1 MENINKIDFEENKPY
16 NAPHYPFSLE
26 GHWQPWYDDKRDYN
40 TNAPSYYDYLS
51 NFNQLIKSI
60 VELLNRVAR
69 RNIKVEDTNC
79 IDMTKINDWIDEGNA
94 CYTWHDEII
103 LKSEVIIS
111 TYQKAL
117 EFDGQSYNIENALEC
132 LPSGLYAPNYLPLLE
147 KLLAKIN
154 QEILDRIAADEALD
168 RKITA
173 EKNARIEADNALG
186 VRIDNET
193 STRQNA
199 DTALGV
205 RIDNETSTRQNADTA
220 LGTRIDNETSARQ
233 NADTALGTRIDNET
247 SARQNADTALSNR
260 ITVLESALTKILS
273 DLKGSGAWTSD
284 TDVLTGSMTVNRH
297 IASGNINLFTA
308 TTDGNT
314 FIRTTSGQNENDA
327 TIGARG

>member
-16 NAPHYPFSLE
+16 FAPHYPFSLE
-26 GHWQPWYDDKRDYN
+26 GHWQPWYDDRRDYN

-69 RNIKVEDTNC
+69 RNVKVEDTNC
-79 IDMTKINDWIDEGNA
+79 IDMTKIYDWIDEGDA
-94 CYTWHDEII
+94 CHSWHDEII
-103 LKSEVIIS
+103 LKAEVILS
-111 TYQKAL
+111 TYQKAV
-117 EFDGQSYNIENALEC
+117 EFDGQSYNIENAIEC
-132 LPSGLYAPNYLPLLE
+132 LPSGLFAPNYLPLLD

-154 QEILDRIAADEALD
+154 QEILDRIAADEELD

-193 STRQNA
+193 TARQNA

-205 RIDNETSTRQNADTA
+205 RIDNETSSRQNADTA
-220 LGTRIDNETSARQ
+220 LGTRIDNET
-233 NADTALGTRIDNET
+233 T
-247 SARQNADTALSNR
+247 SRENADTALSNR
-260 ITVLESALTKILS
+260 ITVLETALTKVLT
-273 DLKGSGAWTSD
+273 DLKGSGAWTSG
-284 TDVLTGSMTVNRH
+284 TDVLAGSMTANRH
-297 IASGNINLFTA
+297 IASGNINLFTG
-308 TTDGNT
+308 TTDGST
-314 FIRTTSGQNENDA
+314 FIRTTSGSNENDA

>member
-16 NAPHYPFSLE
+16 FAPHYPFSLE
-26 GHWQPWYDDKRDYN
+26 GHWQPWYDDRRDYN

-51 NFNQLIKSI
+51 NFNKLIKSI

-69 RNIKVEDTNC
+69 RNVQVEDTNC
-79 IDMTKINDWIDEGNA
+79 IDLTKINDWIDEGNA
-94 CYTWHDEII
+94 CHTWHDEII
-103 LKSEVIIS
+103 LKAEVILS

-117 EFDGQSYNIENALEC
+117 EFDGQSYNIENAIEC
-132 LPSGLYAPNYLPLLE
+132 LPSGLFAPDYLPLLE

-154 QEILDRIAADEALD
+154 QEILDRIAADEELD

-173 EKNARIEADNALG
+173 ERNARIEADTALG

-193 STRQNA
+193 TARQNA

-205 RIDNETSTRQNADTA
+205 RIDNETSSRQNADTA
-220 LGTRIDNETSARQ
+220 LGTRIDNET
-233 NADTALGTRIDNET
+233 TTRE
-247 SARQNADTALSNR
+247 NADTALSNR
-260 ITVLESALTKILS
+260 ITVLETALTKVLT
-273 DLKGSGAWTSD
+273 DLKGSGAWTSGSN
-284 TDVLTGSMTVNRH
+284 VLAGSMTANRH
-297 IASGNINLFTA
+297 IASGNINLFTG

>member
-1 MENINKIDFEENKPY
+1 MENNNSINFEENKPY
-16 NAPHYPFSLE
+16 FAPHYPFSLE
-26 GHWQPWYDDKRDYN
+26 GHWQPWYDDRRDYN

-51 NFNQLIKSI
+51 NFNKLIKSI

-69 RNIKVEDTNC
+69 RNVQVEDTNC
-79 IDMTKINDWIDEGNA
+79 IDLTKINDWIDEGNA
-94 CYTWHDEII
+94 CHTWHDEII
-103 LKSEVIIS
+103 LKAEVILS
-111 TYQKAL
+111 TIQKAV
-117 EFDGQSYNIENALEC
+117 EFDGQSYNIENAIEC
-132 LPSGLYAPNYLPLLE
+132 LPTGLFAPNYLPFLE

-154 QEILDRIAADEALD
+154 QEILDRIAADEELD

-173 EKNARIEADNALG
+173 ERNARIEADNALG

-193 STRQNA
+193 SARQNA

-205 RIDNETSTRQNADTA
+205 RINNETS
-220 LGTRIDNETSARQ
+220 SRQ

-260 ITVLESALTKILS
+260 ITVLENALTKVLT
-273 DLKGSGAWTSD
+273 DLKGSGAWTSGAN
-284 TDVLTGSMTVNRH
+284 VLTGSMTANRH
-297 IASGNINLFTA
+297 IASGNINLFTG

>member
-1 MENINKIDFEENKPY
+1 MENINSIDFEENKPY

-26 GHWQPWYDDKRDYN
+26 GHWQPWYDDRRDYN
-40 TNAPSYYDYLS
+40 TNAPSYYDYLA
-51 NFNQLIKSI
+51 NFNHLIKSI

-69 RNIKVEDTNC
+69 RNVQVEDTNC
-79 IDMTKINDWIDEGNA
+79 IDLTKINDWIDDGNA
-94 CYTWHDEII
+94 CHTWHDEII
-103 LKSEVIIS
+103 LKAEVILS

-117 EFDGQSYNIENALEC
+117 QFDGQSYNIENAIEC
-132 LPSGLYAPNYLPLLE
+132 LPSGLYAPNYLPFLE

-154 QEILDRIAADEALD
+154 QEILDRIAADEELD

-173 EKNARIEADNALG
+173 ETNARIQADNALG

-193 STRQNA
+193 SARQNA
-199 DTALGV
+199 DTALGQ
-205 RIDNETSTRQNADTA
+205 RIDNETS
-220 LGTRIDNETSARQ
+220 SRQ

-260 ITVLESALTKILS
+260 ITVLESALTKILT
-273 DLKGSGAWTSD
+273 DLKGSGAWTSGD
-284 TDVLTGSMTVNRH
+284 DVLSGSMTANRH
-297 IASGNINLFTA
+297 IASGNINLFTG

>member
-26 GHWQPWYDDKRDYN
+26 GHWQPWYDDRRDYN
-40 TNAPSYYDYLS
+40 TNAPSYYDYLA

-69 RNIKVEDTNC
+69 RNVKVEDTNC
-79 IDMTKINDWIDEGNA
+79 IDMTKINDWIDEGDH
-94 CYTWHDEII
+94 CHTWHDEII
-103 LKSEVIIS
+103 LKAEVILS

-117 EFDGQSYNIENALEC
+117 QFDGQSYNIENAIEC
-132 LPSGLYAPNYLPLLE
+132 LPSGLYAPNYLPFLE

-154 QEILDRIAADEALD
+154 QEILDRIAADEELD

-173 EKNARIEADNALG
+173 EKNARIQADNALG
-186 VRIDNET
+186 V
-193 STRQNA
+193 
-199 DTALGV
+199 
-205 RIDNETSTRQNADTA
+205 
-220 LGTRIDNETSARQ
+220 RIDNETSARQ
-233 NADTALGTRIDNET
+233 NADTALGQRIDNET
-247 SARQNADTALSNR
+247 SSRQNADTALGQRIDNEASTRLNTDNALSNR

-273 DLKGSGAWTSD
+273 DLKASGAWNSGD
-284 TDVLTGSMTVNRH
+284 NVLTGTMTPNRH
-297 IASGNINLFTA
+297 IATGNVNLFTG

>member
-1 MENINKIDFEENKPY
+1 MENINSIDFEENKPY
-16 NAPHYPFSLE
+16 FAPHYPFSLE
-26 GHWQPWYDDKRDYN
+26 GHWQPWYDDRRDYN

-51 NFNQLIKSI
+51 NFNHLIKSI

-69 RNIKVEDTNC
+69 RNVQVEDTNC
-79 IDMTKINDWIDEGNA
+79 IDLTKINDWIDEGNA
-94 CYTWHDEII
+94 CHTWHDEII
-103 LKSEVIIS
+103 LKAEVILS

-117 EFDGQSYNIENALEC
+117 EFDGQSYNIENAIEC
-132 LPSGLYAPNYLPLLE
+132 LPSGLYAPNYLPLLY

-154 QEILDRIAADEALD
+154 QEILDRIAADEELD

-173 EKNARIEADNALG
+173 ERNARIEADNALG

-193 STRQNA
+193 TARQNA

-205 RIDNETSTRQNADTA
+205 RIDNETSSRENADTA
-220 LGTRIDNETSARQ
+220 LGTRIDNEAT
-233 NADTALGTRIDNET
+233 T
-247 SARQNADTALSNR
+247 RQNADTALSNR
-260 ITVLESALTKILS
+260 ITVLETALTKVLT
-273 DLKGSGAWTSD
+273 DLKGSGAWTSGS
-284 TDVLTGSMTVNRH
+284 DVLAGSMTANRH
-297 IASGNINLFTA
+297 IASGNINLFTG

>member
-1 MENINKIDFEENKPY
+1 MENNNKIDFEENKPY

-26 GHWQPWYDDKRDYN
+26 GHWQPWYDDRRDYN

-51 NFNQLIKSI
+51 NFNHLIKSI

-69 RNIKVEDTNC
+69 RNVQVDDTNC
-79 IDMTKINDWIDEGNA
+79 IDLTKINDWIDEGNA
-94 CYTWHDEII
+94 CHTWHDEII
-103 LKSEVIIS
+103 LKAEVILS

-117 EFDGQSYNIENALEC
+117 EFDGQSYNIKNAIEC
-132 LPSGLYAPNYLPLLE
+132 LPTGLFAPNYLPLLE

-154 QEILDRIAADEALD
+154 QEILDRIAADEELD

-193 STRQNA
+193 TARQNE

-205 RIDNETSTRQNADTA
+205 RIDNETSTRQNADTN
-220 LGTRIDNETSARQ
+220 LGVRIDNETSERQ
-233 NADTALGTRIDNET
+233 NADD
-247 SARQNADTALSNR
+247 ALSNR
-260 ITVLESALTKILS
+260 ISVLETALTNVLT
-273 DLKGSGAWTSD
+273 DLKGSGAWTSGD
-284 TDVLTGSMTVNRH
+284 NVLTGSMTANRH
-297 IASGNINLFTA
+297 IASGNINLFTG
-308 TTDGNT
+308 TTDGST